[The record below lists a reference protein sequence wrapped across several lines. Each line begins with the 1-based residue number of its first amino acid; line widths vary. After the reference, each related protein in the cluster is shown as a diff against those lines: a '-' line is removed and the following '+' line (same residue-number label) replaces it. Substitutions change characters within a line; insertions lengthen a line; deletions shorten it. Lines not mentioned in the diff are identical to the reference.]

1 MNQYYKNIPF
11 SPEAERALLG
21 VLLLN
26 PEKIAFAVDMIN
38 ENVFYDTKHQDIFK
52 AMKKLYQEEQK
63 IDYVSVSSTLDN
75 EKLLQKIGG
84 IDYLIELVEM
94 TPSTQYLD
102 TYIELIKETALK
114 REIIDTASYLANKG
128 YEDIDVQTYL
138 DEAEEKIFNLTQR
151 KKTNELLELKN
162 LLQEIKTK
170 NIQTQQKKNL
180 IGFSTGFENLNNI
193 TLGFKPEEFIIV
205 AARPSM
211 GKSTF
216 MINLALNIANIKH
229 NQQSPHIAI
238 FSLEM
243 SNEQLAMRMLSSVA
257 KIEHKKIQLSSV
269 NSNEK
274 RLLEIAI
281 YTMNKLNIYF
291 DDSAT
296 VNILDIKAKCRKLK
310 SQNKLD
316 VVMID
321 YLQLIRKTKKNNRQ
335 EEVAEISQNL
345 KQMARELK
353 IPVIALSQLSRDVEK
368 REDKRPIL
376 ADLRD
381 SGSIE
386 QDADIV
392 MFLYRE
398 DYYQKDKKTSP
409 GKTQIIVAKNRQ
421 GAIGIREFN
430 LNFDFMFFSEIEPY
444 ISEN

>member
-1 MNQYYKNIPF
+1 MSQYHKNKPF
-11 SPEAERALLG
+11 SPEAERALIG

-26 PEKIAFAVDMIN
+26 PEKISFAIDMIN
-38 ENVFYDTKHQDIFK
+38 ENAFYDTKHQYIFK
-52 AMKKLYQEEQK
+52 AMKKLHQEEHK
-63 IDYVSVSSTLDN
+63 IDYVSVSSILEN
-75 EKLLQKIGG
+75 EQLLSQIGN

-94 TPSTQYLD
+94 TPSSQYLE
-102 TYIELIKETALK
+102 TYIDLIKENALK
-114 REIIDTASYLANKG
+114 REIIEAASFLAQKG
-128 YEDIDVQTYL
+128 YEDIDVQSYL

-151 KKTNELLELKN
+151 KKTSDLLELKN
-162 LLQEIKTK
+162 LLKEIKNK
-170 NIQTQQKKNL
+170 NIQVQRKKDL
-180 IGFSTGFENLNNI
+180 VGLSTGFENLNNI
-193 TLGFKPEEFIIV
+193 TLGFKPEEFIII

-216 MINLALNIANIKH
+216 MLNLALNVANPSYNNH
-229 NQQSPHIAI
+229 NPHIAI

-257 KIEHKKIQLSSV
+257 KVEHKKIQLSRV
-269 NSNEK
+269 DKEDKLILEMAIDKMNS
-274 RLLEIAI
+274 
-281 YTMNKLNIYF
+281 LNVYF

-310 SQNKLD
+310 TQQKLD

-321 YLQLIRKTKKNNRQ
+321 YLQLIHKTKKHNRQ
-335 EEVAEISQNL
+335 EEVAEISQSL

-398 DYYQKDKKTSP
+398 DYYQKDKKINT
-409 GKTQIIVAKNRQ
+409 GKTQVIIAKNRQ

-430 LNFDFMFFSEIEPY
+430 INFDFMFFSEIEPY
-444 ISEN
+444 IIEN

>member
-1 MNQYYKNIPF
+1 MSQYHKNKPF
-11 SPEAERALLG
+11 SPEAERALIG

-26 PEKIAFAVDMIN
+26 PEKIAFTLDMIN
-38 ENVFYDTKHQDIFK
+38 EFAFYDIKHQYIFK
-52 AMKKLYQEEQK
+52 AMQKLHESEHK
-63 IDYVSVSSTLDN
+63 IDYSSVGSILEN
-75 EKLLQKIGG
+75 EQLLGKVGN

-94 TPSTQYLD
+94 TPSSQYLE
-102 TYIELIKETALK
+102 TYIDLIKENALK
-114 REIIDTASYLANKG
+114 REIIEASAYLIEKG
-128 YEDIDVQTYL
+128 YEDIDVQSYL

-162 LLQEIKTK
+162 LLKEIKTK
-170 NIQTQQKKNL
+170 NIQAQRKKYL
-180 IGFSTGFENLNNI
+180 VGLSTGFANLNNI
-193 TLGFKPEEFIIV
+193 TLGFKPEEFIII

-216 MINLALNIANIKH
+216 MLNLALNVANA
-229 NQQSPHIAI
+229 NYNPNNPHIAI

-257 KIEHKKIQLSSV
+257 KIEHKKIQLSGV
-269 NSNEK
+269 DKEEK
-274 RLLEIAI
+274 MLLEMAI
-281 YTMNKLNIYF
+281 DKMNSLNIYF
-291 DDSAT
+291 DDSAA

-316 VVMID
+316 IVMID

-335 EEVAEISQNL
+335 EEVAEISQSL

-409 GKTQIIVAKNRQ
+409 GKTQVIIAKNRQ
-421 GAIGIREFN
+421 GAIGIREFH
-430 LNFDFMFFSEIEPY
+430 LNFDFMYFSEIEPY
-444 ISEN
+444 VSEN

>member
-1 MNQYYKNIPF
+1 MSQYYKNIPF

-38 ENVFYDTKHQDIFK
+38 ENAFYDVKHQDIFK
-52 AMKKLYQEEQK
+52 AMKKLYQEGQK
-63 IDYVSVSSTLDN
+63 IDYVSISGTLDN

-102 TYIELIKETALK
+102 TYMELIKETALK
-114 REIIDTASYLANKG
+114 REIMDTASYLANKG
-128 YEDIDVQTYL
+128 YEDVDVQTYL

-162 LLQEIKTK
+162 LLQEIKIK
-170 NIQTQQKKNL
+170 NIQTKQKKDL
-180 IGFSTGFENLNNI
+180 VGLSTGFENLNNI
-193 TLGFKPEEFIIV
+193 TLGFKPEEFIII

-216 MINLALNIANIKH
+216 MLNLALNVANTKH

-257 KIEHKKIQLSSV
+257 KIEHKKIHLSRV

-335 EEVAEISQNL
+335 EEVAEISQSL

-421 GAIGIREFN
+421 GAIGVREFN

>member
-1 MNQYYKNIPF
+1 MTNYSKNTPS

-26 PEKIAFAVDMIN
+26 PEKITFTLDMI
-38 ENVFYDTKHQDIFK
+38 EETDFYSPHHQHIFR
-52 AMKKLYQEEQK
+52 AMKTLHETNKQ
-63 IDYVSVSSTLDN
+63 IDYSSVSAILDN
-75 EKLLQKIGG
+75 EKLLKKIGN
-84 IDYLIELVEM
+84 IDYLKELSDLM
-94 TPSTQYLD
+94 PSIQHIG
-102 TYIELIKETALK
+102 TYIDLIKETALK
-114 REIIDTASYLANKG
+114 REIIETVTSLAQKG
-128 YEDIDVQTYL
+128 YENIDVQEYL
-138 DEAEEKIFNLTQR
+138 DLSEEKIFNLTKN
-151 KKTNELLELKN
+151 KKTNELLKLKI
-162 LLQEIKTK
+162 LLKEIKEK
-170 NIQTQQKKNL
+170 NILAKSHKDL
-180 IGFSTGFENLNNI
+180 VGLSTGYENLNNI
-193 TLGFKPEEFIIV
+193 TLGFKPEEFIIL

-216 MINLALNIANIKH
+216 MLNLALRIANPKH
-229 NQQSPHIAI
+229 NSHSPHIAI

-243 SNEQLAMRMLSSVA
+243 SNEQLAMRMLSTQS
-257 KIEHKKIQLSSV
+257 KIQHKKIQLG
-269 NSNEK
+269 NTNREEK
-274 RLLEIAI
+274 FLLEIS
-281 YTMNKLNIYF
+281 MEKMHDLNIYF

-316 VVMID
+316 IIMID
-321 YLQLIRKTKKNNRQ
+321 YLQLIRKTNKHNRQ

-345 KQMARELK
+345 KQIARELK

-398 DYYQKDKKTSP
+398 GYYEKDKKPDSS
-409 GKTQIIVAKNRQ
+409 GHTQVIIAKNRQ
-421 GAIGIREFN
+421 GSIGIREFK
-430 LNFDFMFFSEIEPY
+430 LNFDYMFFSEIEPNKN
-444 ISEN
+444 E